1 MPTSPT
7 AITALPTPP
16 SRDDSVNFAARAD
29 AFVGALP
36 TFGTQANNLATNV
49 YNNAVEAEADAV
61 AAAASAAGS
70 ASSAAAANASAQA
83 AAISSNVTLW
93 VSGTSYTS
101 GQTVYSPITFLTY
114 RRITNGAG
122 TTDPSADGTNW
133 QLISGTVSSIAVS
146 GGTTGLT
153 VSGSPVTT
161 SGTITLAG
169 TLAVANGGTGATTLT
184 AKNLVVGNG
193 TSAVTFIAPGSSGTV
208 LTSNGTDWVAQA
220 PGGGLPTIEV
230 VTGTTQT
237 AVNGKHYILTNAAA
251 TTVTLPATPSA
262 GDTVF
267 ITVANNLTTNVV
279 ARNSSNIQSI
289 AENLTLNATYAAVQ
303 LRYADATRGWV
314 FA

>member
-61 AAAASAAGS
+61 AAAASAVAANNS
-70 ASSAAAANASAQA
+70 ATAANASAQA
-83 AAISSNVTLW
+83 AAIASNVTQW
-93 VSGTSYTS
+93 ISGTSYTI

-122 TTDPSADGTNW
+122 TTDPSADSVNW
-133 QLISGTVSSIAVS
+133 QQISGTVSSVALS

-161 SGTITLAG
+161 TGTITIAG
-169 TLAVANGGTGATTLT
+169 TLAVANGGTGL
-184 AKNLVVGNG
+184 
-193 TSAVTFIAPGSSGTV
+193 TSAGASGNI
-208 LTSNGTDWVAQA
+208 LISNGTNWVSQA
-220 PGGGLPTIEV
+220 PAGG
-230 VTGTTQT
+230 
-237 AVNGKHYILTNAAA
+237 
-251 TTVTLPATPSA
+251 TP
-262 GDTVF
+262 DF
-267 ITVANNLTTNVV
+267 I
-279 ARNSSNIQSI
+279 IQS
-289 AENLTLNATYAAVQ
+289 YALV
-303 LRYADATRGWV
+303 
-314 FA
+314 

>member
-1 MPTSPT
+1 MPTPAPT
-7 AITALPTPP
+7 ITALPTPP
-16 SRDDSVNFAARAD
+16 NRDDSVNFAARAD

-36 TFGTQANNLATNV
+36 TFGTEANALATNV

-133 QLISGTVSSIAVS
+133 QLISGTVSSIAIS

-220 PGGGLPTIEV
+220 PGGGLPDVDI

-237 AVNGKHYILTNAAA
+237 AVKGKHYILTNVAA
-251 TTVTLPATPSA
+251 TTVTLPSSPSA

-267 ITVANNLTTNVV
+267 VTVGNGLVTNVV
-279 ARNSSNIQSI
+279 ARNGKNIQSL
-289 AENLTLNATYAAVQ
+289 AEDVTLDSKYASVQ
-303 LRYADATRGWV
+303 LRYVDATRGWI